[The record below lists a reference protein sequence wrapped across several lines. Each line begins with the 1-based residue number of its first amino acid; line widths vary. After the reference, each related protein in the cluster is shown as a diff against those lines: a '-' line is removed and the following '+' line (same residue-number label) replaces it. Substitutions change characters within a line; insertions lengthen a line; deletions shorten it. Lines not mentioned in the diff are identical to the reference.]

1 MKKCI
6 FTVNMNDLCF
16 FSREKLPTKYQR
28 LFNEMQQLMDPSRN
42 MSRYRNL
49 LNGDEV
55 QPPVIPF
62 YPVVKKDLTFIH
74 IANDSKM
81 DGLVNFEKL
90 RMIAKEVNRIWQ
102 FLQWKLFICLCVVPL
117 NSEYVKKVKF
127 QHEKKMCAM
136 CISFLYSLPI
146 GF

>member
-1 MKKCI
+1 M
-6 FTVNMNDLCF
+6 LLF
-16 FSREKLPTKYQR
+16 FREKLPTKYQR

-74 IANDSKM
+74 LANDSKL

-90 RMIAKEVNRIWQ
+90 RMIAKEVKSTFNGQQ
-102 FLQWKLFICLCVVPL
+102 FPL
-117 NSEYVKKVKF
+117 KAVLHIRQY
-127 QHEKKMCAM
+127 
-136 CISFLYSLPI
+136 
-146 GF
+146 

>member
-1 MKKCI
+1 ML
-6 FTVNMNDLCF
+6 FLF
-16 FSREKLPTKYQR
+16 REKLPTKYQR

-74 IANDSKM
+74 LANDSKL

-90 RMIAKEVNRIWQ
+90 RMIAKEVKSTSIIV
-102 FLQWKLFICLCVVPL
+102 KIL
-117 NSEYVKKVKF
+117 N
-127 QHEKKMCAM
+127 
-136 CISFLYSLPI
+136 LYMSPVSLVL
-146 GF
+146 

>member
-1 MKKCI
+1 MLLL
-6 FTVNMNDLCF
+6 F
-16 FSREKLPTKYQR
+16 REKLPTKYQR

-74 IANDSKM
+74 LANDSKL

-90 RMIAKEVNRIWQ
+90 RMIAKEVKSTTI
-102 FLQWKLFICLCVVPL
+102 PT
-117 NSEYVKKVKF
+117 
-127 QHEKKMCAM
+127 
-136 CISFLYSLPI
+136 
-146 GF
+146 

>member
-1 MKKCI
+1 M
-6 FTVNMNDLCF
+6 FFLC
-16 FSREKLPTKYQR
+16 REKLPTKYQR

-90 RMIAKEVNRIWQ
+90 RMIAKEVWI
-102 FLQWKLFICLCVVPL
+102 
-117 NSEYVKKVKF
+117 
-127 QHEKKMCAM
+127 M
-136 CISFLYSLPI
+136 ISSGVNILREAHTRADPKSAKR
-146 GF
+146 

>member
-1 MKKCI
+1 
-6 FTVNMNDLCF
+6 
-16 FSREKLPTKYQR
+16 
-28 LFNEMQQLMDPSRN
+28 MQQLMDPSRN

-74 IANDSKM
+74 LANDSKL

-90 RMIAKEVNRIWQ
+90 RMIAKEVTCCCCAWCCCCC
-102 FLQWKLFICLCVVPL
+102 CLL
-117 NSEYVKKVKF
+117 
-127 QHEKKMCAM
+127 
-136 CISFLYSLPI
+136 
-146 GF
+146 

>member
-1 MKKCI
+1 M
-6 FTVNMNDLCF
+6 FFLC
-16 FSREKLPTKYQR
+16 REKLPTKYQR

-90 RMIAKEVNRIWQ
+90 RMIAKEVWIM
-102 FLQWKLFICLCVVPL
+102 I
-117 NSEYVKKVKF
+117 
-127 QHEKKMCAM
+127 
-136 CISFLYSLPI
+136 
-146 GF
+146 

>member
-1 MKKCI
+1 
-6 FTVNMNDLCF
+6 
-16 FSREKLPTKYQR
+16 
-28 LFNEMQQLMDPSRN
+28 MQQLMDPSRN

-74 IANDSKM
+74 LANDSKL

-90 RMIAKEVNRIWQ
+90 RMIAKEVQ
-102 FLQWKLFICLCVVPL
+102 HHFVADVSGDDVVLVAIAAVVAYRPFMK
-117 NSEYVKKVKF
+117 ERKRAIDRA
-127 QHEKKMCAM
+127 Q
-136 CISFLYSLPI
+136 
-146 GF
+146 